1 MSGNRFHRQSQGH
14 VFLQQVRQLMPM
26 IPPAQPR
33 KGGER
38 WREPSHLIPPCLIG
52 LTQVTGLTA
61 SMGVPMATL
70 LVPHNLAMPADP
82 MQIRRI
88 S

>member
-1 MSGNRFHRQSQGH
+1 
-14 VFLQQVRQLMPM
+14 MPM
-26 IPPAQPR
+26 IPPTQR
-33 KGGER
+33 HKDSER
-38 WREPSHLIPPCLIG
+38 WREPSHLIPLCHSG

-61 SMGVPMATL
+61 SMGVPIATL
-70 LVPHNLAMPADP
+70 LVRLNLATPADQ